1 MPHVVIEEAGD
12 LQSIY
17 LAFTPLIQRA
27 GNDILKVRE
36 FYLAR
41 SGKEALLE
49 SVTIEQGAVCNY
61 FVQLKLHEKAI
72 TVRLLPATDPEKTP
86 AVKKVMAM
94 VAGFIRKVYPDSRY
108 GKTNLQEY
116 LWATT
121 GSM

>member
-12 LQSIY
+12 LQDLY
-17 LAFTPLIQRA
+17 QAFTPLIQRA
-27 GNDILKVRE
+27 GTDILKIRE

-41 SGKEALLE
+41 SGNEALLE
-49 SVTIEQGAVCNY
+49 SISIEQGAVCNY
-61 FVQLKLHEKAI
+61 FIQLKLHEKAI

-94 VAGFIRKVYPDSRY
+94 VAGFIRKVYPGSRY

-116 LWATT
+116 LEATT

>member
-12 LQSIY
+12 LQGVY
-17 LAFTPLIQRA
+17 QAFTPLIQRA
-27 GNDILKVRE
+27 GTDILKVRE

-41 SGKEALLE
+41 SGNEALLE
-49 SVTIEQGAVCNY
+49 SITIEQGAVCNY

-94 VAGFIRKVYPDSRY
+94 VAGFIRKVYPGSRY

-116 LWATT
+116 LEATT
-121 GSM
+121 DSK

>member
-12 LQSIY
+12 LQGLY
-17 LAFTPLIQRA
+17 QVFTPIIHRA
-27 GNDILKVRE
+27 GSEILKVQE
-36 FYLAR
+36 FFLAR
-41 SGKEALLE
+41 SGKDALLD
-49 SVTIEQGAVCNY
+49 SVAIENGVSCTF

-86 AVKKVMAM
+86 AVKKVMAL

-116 LWATT
+116 LEATT
-121 GSM
+121 DSQ